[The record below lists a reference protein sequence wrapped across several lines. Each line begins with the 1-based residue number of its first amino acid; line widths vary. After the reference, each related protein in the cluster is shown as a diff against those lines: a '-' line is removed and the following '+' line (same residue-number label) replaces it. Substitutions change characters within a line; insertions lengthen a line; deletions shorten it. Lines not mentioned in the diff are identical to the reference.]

1 MRIKKFAK
9 LLALVLCISAFSL
22 PVTAYANSDMTPPTL
37 TATLEGETL
46 VIESWD
52 DSSGV
57 EAVYINGTPVTS
69 LVDGKASVSVKEY
82 AETLEVYAVDYA
94 GNQSDTVT
102 LDNPHRETDNA
113 AIEDE
118 TDQGTAFTPDGTGTV
133 LDNVTDA
140 ESNKQ
145 FYTITTEAGNIF
157 YLIIDGERED
167 NNVYFLN
174 AVTEADLMALAE
186 SDSDNTNT
194 AAIVETC
201 TCTDKCEAGA
211 VNTSCTVCKNDL
223 TRCVG
228 KAAQAEESE
237 GAKEP
242 EQPKTSTGSIGTII
256 FIIIGV
262 LLFGG
267 AAYYVK
273 IVRPKQQA
281 ADDEDE
287 DMEDEGYGEG
297 FDPDEILD
305 LDKYYLD
312 DEDGSDTGDSE

>member
-46 VIESWD
+46 VIESRD
-52 DSSGV
+52 EDSGV
-57 EAVYINGTPVTS
+57 EAVYINGSPVDS
-69 LVDGKASVSVKEY
+69 LVDGKASVSVKDY

-102 LDNPHRETDNA
+102 LDNPYHGIDDA
-113 AIEDE
+113 SGEDE
-118 TDQGTAFTPDGTGTV
+118 TGQGTAFTPDGTGTV
-133 LDNVTDA
+133 LDNVTDT
-140 ESNKQ
+140 ESSKQ

-157 YLIIDGERED
+157 YLIIDGERDE

-186 SDSDNTNT
+186 SDTDSTGT
-194 AAIVETC
+194 AAIMETC
-201 TCTDKCEAGA
+201 TCTDKCEVGE
-211 VNTSCTVCKNDL
+211 VNTDCPVCKNDL

-228 KAAQAEESE
+228 KAAPAAGTEETE
-237 GAKEP
+237 EP
-242 EQPKTSTGSIGTII
+242 EQPKSSTGSIGTII

-262 LLFGG
+262 LIFGG
-267 AAYYVK
+267 VGYYVK

-281 ADDEDE
+281 AEAEDE

-305 LDKYYLD
+305 LDEYFLD
-312 DEDGSDTGDSE
+312 DEDDPNDGDID